1 MKLKRRD
8 YVLIWAGGT
17 AASMA
22 LERAL
27 SSVLTPVEAPRDFA
41 DELEHSLKEAMEAR
55 ATSAWRPIGIA
66 GGVAA
71 AIAGLTAF
79 LLWLTRRRE
88 AITPA

>member
-41 DELEHSLKEAMEAR
+41 DELERSLKETMQAR
-55 ATSAWRPIGIA
+55 VDWRPLEIA

>member
-1 MKLKRRD
+1 MRLKRRD
-8 YVLIWAGGT
+8 YVLIWAGGA

-41 DELEHSLKEAMEAR
+41 DALERSLKETMQRRTA
-55 ATSAWRPIGIA
+55 SAWRPIGIA

-71 AIAGLTAF
+71 VIAGLTAF
-79 LLWLTRRRE
+79 VLWLTRRRE

>member
-17 AASMA
+17 AASVA

-27 SSVLTPVEAPRDFA
+27 ASVLTPVEAPRDFA
-41 DELEHSLKEAMEAR
+41 DDLERSLKETMRAR
-55 ATSAWRPIGIA
+55 VSAWRPIGIA

>member
-41 DELEHSLKEAMEAR
+41 DDLERSLKETMRAR
-55 ATSAWRPIGIA
+55 VDWRPLEIA

>member
-8 YVLIWAGGT
+8 YLLIWAGG
-17 AASMA
+17 AMASQA

-27 SSVLTPVEAPRDFA
+27 SSALTPVEAPRDFA
-41 DELEHSLKEAMEAR
+41 DELERSLKEAMGR
-55 ATSAWRPIGIA
+55 RPSAWRPIGIA